1 MTFRFDNY
9 IVCTER
15 KEESLNEQ
23 IALPQKIISGKPS
36 NYIWQY
42 KARSFVTFQLFA
54 MRFSTTQKFHNIFNN
69 IFDMIDFIEILKAFS
84 GKKLEQKKEYI
95 LNKQIIRS
103 GTAICALISEAK
115 FAQSRADFLNKLMVA
130 LKEANETQ
138 YWINLLYDT
147 EYISKPMYYSILKDN
162 KEIVGLLVSITKTLK
177 NKSI

>member
-42 KARSFVTFQLFA
+42 KTRSFMTFQLFA
-54 MRFSTTQKFHNIFNN
+54 MRFSTTQKFHEIFNN

-84 GKKLEQKKEYI
+84 GKKLEQKK
-95 LNKQIIRS
+95 
-103 GTAICALISEAK
+103 
-115 FAQSRADFLNKLMVA
+115 
-130 LKEANETQ
+130 
-138 YWINLLYDT
+138 
-147 EYISKPMYYSILKDN
+147 SIF
-162 KEIVGLLVSITKTLK
+162 
-177 NKSI
+177 

>member
-9 IVCTER
+9 IVYTER

-95 LNKQIIRS
+95 LNNIKVKVAQKDGVSYLKIMFQYNTIFLDKFE
-103 GTAICALISEAK
+103 AITLSSK
-115 FAQSRADFLNKLMVA
+115 LNK
-130 LKEANETQ
+130 
-138 YWINLLYDT
+138 I
-147 EYISKPMYYSILKDN
+147 ISKCEP
-162 KEIVGLLVSITKTLK
+162 EQWQE
-177 NKSI
+177 